1 MSNHLQAH
9 SVRRLAVW
17 RRSGTGGDYIAW
29 LSRQWAAYDAAH
41 GIAVSDRVFSL
52 VTYQQHQER
61 FTAWLEQLQPV
72 GEVSA

>member
-1 MSNHLQAH
+1 MTNHLQAH

-52 VTYQQHQER
+52 VTYSRHQEA
-61 FTAWLEQLQPV
+61 FTDWLERQQGV
-72 GEVSA
+72 VA